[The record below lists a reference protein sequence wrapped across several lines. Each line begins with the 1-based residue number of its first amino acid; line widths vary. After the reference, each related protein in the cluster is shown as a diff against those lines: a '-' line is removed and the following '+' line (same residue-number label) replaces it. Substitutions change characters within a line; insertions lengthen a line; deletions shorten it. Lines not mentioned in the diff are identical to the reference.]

1 MGLCGAYHLLDLY
14 RCRIYLNRM
23 MITNMTHVHL
33 IGIGGSG
40 LSAIARLLKES
51 GYTVTGSDRALTA
64 FAADLQTA
72 GVTIY
77 IGHHPRNIQG
87 ADWVV
92 RSSAIPDDN
101 VEVIS
106 AQRANIPVY
115 KRADFLGK
123 LMADKT
129 GIAIAGTHGK
139 TTTTAMVAFLLSEL
153 GRDPSFIVGGVLSN
167 YQVNARAGKGN
178 PFVIEADEYDR
189 MFLGLKPRIEVVTN
203 LEHDHPDCYPT
214 YEDMVSAFESF
225 VALLP
230 VDGILIGCVEDKGAA
245 ALLNKAR
252 REGRNVIA
260 YNVQADLTL
269 NTSHWM
275 QARSLQP
282 NEQGGF
288 EFEATTNINE
298 SETAHVA
305 LQVPGVHNV
314 RNALAALAVMTALG
328 LPLKEAAAK
337 LSFFKGTGRR
347 FEVKGEKRGITV
359 IDDYAHHPTEIKATL
374 AAARA
379 RYSQQRIW
387 AVWQPHTY
395 SRTQALF
402 YEFTLAFKD
411 ADEVIVLEI
420 YPSREPK
427 QDFSSA
433 EVVSAMAHPSVRF
446 IASLKDATEYLL
458 KHLRHNDVLLVLSA
472 GDADQISSNVLA
484 GL

>member
-1 MGLCGAYHLLDLY
+1 
-14 RCRIYLNRM
+14 
-23 MITNMTHVHL
+23 MTHVHL

-51 GYTVTGSDRALTA
+51 GYTVTGSDRTLTT
-64 FAADLQTA
+64 FAADLQAA
-72 GVTIY
+72 GVTIF

-87 ADWVV
+87 ADWIV

-101 VEVIS
+101 IEVI
-106 AQRANIPVY
+106 AAKHANIPVY

-129 GIAIAGTHGK
+129 GIAVAGTHGK
-139 TTTTAMVAFLLSEL
+139 TTTTAMIAFLLSEL

-167 YQVNARAGKGN
+167 YNVNARAGKGK

-230 VDGILIGCVEDKGAA
+230 TDGTLIGCVEDGGAA

-260 YNVQADLTL
+260 YKVQADLTISA
-269 NTSHWM
+269 SHWM

-288 EFEATTNINE
+288 SFEATTNIGE
-298 SETAHVA
+298 LETIPVS
-305 LQVPGVHNV
+305 LQVPGEHNV
-314 RNALAALAVMTALG
+314 RNALAALAVIAALG
-328 LPLKEAAAK
+328 LPLKEAGVR
-337 LSFFKGTGRR
+337 LSYFQGTSRR
-347 FEVKGEKRGITV
+347 FEVKGEKRGIIV

-379 RYSQQRIW
+379 RYPQHRIW

-395 SRTQALF
+395 SRTKALF
-402 YEFTLAFKD
+402 YEFTRAFKD
-411 ADEVIVLEI
+411 ADEVIVTEI

-433 EVVSAMAHPSVRF
+433 EVVSAMPHPSVHF
-446 IASLKDATEYLL
+446 IASLEETTEYLL
-458 KHLRHNDVLLVLSA
+458 EHLRENDVLLVLSA
-472 GDADQISSNVLA
+472 GDADQINVNVLA